1 MSLNLMTGYAGEPH
15 ITSADDGAVNAAIY
29 GASKYVLNTG
39 QKFAYELISNN
50 LIKIKDGYAINQGRK
65 IGQQIDDYEELTIDN
80 GLQGVKRSDI
90 IAIRYSKNPDTG
102 IESAEFIVIKGT
114 SGDDYKDP
122 ACQTGNIIQGDSV
135 DDFPLYRVKIEGLT
149 ITAVEPMFDVLV
161 SMEELQN
168 KYNDIFGSQ
177 DISKIGDGTVTGAIS
192 SMNSNKM
199 DKNAINSEALKMINA
214 VKEYSISNIYF
225 LNKSYINNSENYG
238 RTIRFGSSSLGGY
251 KEDTYWICFDLN
263 GNFAVGVQVNGATN
277 PVWYNK

>member
-65 IGQQIDDYEELTIDN
+65 IGQPIDDYEELTIDN

-135 DDFPLYRVKIEGLT
+135 DDFPLYRVKINGLSVS
-149 ITAVEPMFDVLV
+149 AVEPLFNVLV
-161 SMEELQN
+161 SMEEMQN
-168 KYNDIFGSQ
+168 E
-177 DISKIGDGTVTGAIS
+177 IS
-192 SMNSNKM
+192 SINSNLNNQYVQGGIAKTENINGYFRSKHVTFPKAYTSTPTVVATVLNYQNNAI
-199 DKNAINSEALKMINA
+199 DVSITTLVKNASTTGVDVYIGRFDGGLDNQEYEISWIAIGSIN
-214 VKEYSISNIYF
+214 
-225 LNKSYINNSENYG
+225 
-238 RTIRFGSSSLGGY
+238 
-251 KEDTYWICFDLN
+251 
-263 GNFAVGVQVNGATN
+263 
-277 PVWYNK
+277 